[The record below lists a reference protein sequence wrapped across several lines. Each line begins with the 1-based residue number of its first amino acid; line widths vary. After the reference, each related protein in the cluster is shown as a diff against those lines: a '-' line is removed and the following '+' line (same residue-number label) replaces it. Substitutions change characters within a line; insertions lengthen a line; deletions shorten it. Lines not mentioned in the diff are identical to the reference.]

1 MTNLQDS
8 AQKQLRQFIEQI
20 ELLEQERKALQGD
33 IKDKYAEA
41 KGAGFD
47 VKVMRAVIRLRR
59 VSAAT
64 REEQEAILAAYMH
77 ALGMA
82 PAEDVARSEAA

>member
-1 MTNLQDS
+1 MTNLQAA
-8 AQKQLRQFIEQI
+8 AQKQLRQFIEQV
-20 ELLEQERKALQGD
+20 ERLEEEKKALQGD

-47 VKVMRAVIRLRR
+47 VKIMRAVIRLRK
-59 VSAAT
+59 VSATT
-64 REEQEAILAAYMH
+64 REEQEAILATYMH

-82 PAEDVARSEAA
+82 SEPVDQAEAA